1 MNLLKRKRKKN
12 WVSLQKLTL
21 AGSKHPLQQN
31 LLVVLWA
38 CCVRLS
44 ETPWTVAHQA
54 PLSVGFSRQEYR
66 SGLLF
71 PNPGELPDPEME
83 PASPAL
89 VGGFL
94 ISSTTICA
102 PPNPSLGSPWLMVLV
117 AGLQTLL
124 FPDIFWLAEPNI
136 LGVVN
141 QTHIHCSDKENW
153 FSSDYTLSSK
163 WHRRQQSSMASP
175 DALGR
180 VGFFFPSHS
189 TVLHGRVVLER
200 LNPVLQR
207 KKHEKVTTHIVFNS
221 TF

>member
-1 MNLLKRKRKKN
+1 MAI
-12 WVSLQKLTL
+12 VSPLSLFTRSVVSNSL
-21 AGSKHPLQQN
+21 A
-31 LLVVLWA
+31 
-38 CCVRLS
+38 
-44 ETPWTVAHQA
+44 TPWTVVHQT
-54 PLSVGFSRQEYR
+54 PLTMRFPRQEYR

-102 PPNPSLGSPWLMVLV
+102 PPNPSLGSPWLMVSV

-136 LGVVN
+136 FGVVN

-175 DALGR
+175 DAMGR

-207 KKHEKVTTHIVFNS
+207 KKHEKVNRCKPKSAYFLDQFRHWGPSGDF
-221 TF
+221 